1 MSKRERPCK
10 YCGHFSYHMLYTPK
24 DKKYSCEKKCKCIW
38 YEAMDNLEYLEW
50 LDEKKQHL
58 PATTII

>member
-10 YCGHFSYHMLYTPK
+10 HCGHFSYHMLYIPK
-24 DKKYSCEKKCKCIW
+24 DKNYSCEKKCKCIW

-50 LDEKKQHL
+50 LDEEK
-58 PATTII
+58 